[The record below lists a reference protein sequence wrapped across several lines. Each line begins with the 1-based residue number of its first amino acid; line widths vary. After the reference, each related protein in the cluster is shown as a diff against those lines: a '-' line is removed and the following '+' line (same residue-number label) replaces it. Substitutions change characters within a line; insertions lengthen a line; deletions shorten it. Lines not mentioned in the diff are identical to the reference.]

1 MRAVLHGLPS
11 GVDSSPFSCTVIPHA
26 RSTISRPRAT
36 SPSASECTL
45 PCSAV
50 ISSAIAS
57 RFASSSA
64 RNLKRIVDRLA
75 SEDWPQVAKA
85 SFAAATAASTS
96 STEAKGTCFS
106 WSPVAG
112 LWTGP

>member
-1 MRAVLHGLPS
+1 
-11 GVDSSPFSCTVIPHA
+11 
-26 RSTISRPRAT
+26 
-36 SPSASECTL
+36 
-45 PCSAV
+45 V